1 MERSYRPARGQCPS
15 RAHLS
20 GGSRNGG
27 SRCRHVGAVVC
38 FGRCSTKSQPNDAGG
53 NWLRRRGVIPFEPG
67 VGKLSPMTWPWLVG
81 TPVVLFV
88 FIAAVMG
95 FLPSVDANVQLVRR
109 LMSRRAKKPAA
120 LPAPTVVMGA
130 SPSTGGPSPAIA
142 PCRSVASYMAAS
154 SPRATSPGS
163 PRPTGTRP
171 T

>member
-1 MERSYRPARGQCPS
+1 M
-15 RAHLS
+15 
-20 GGSRNGG
+20 
-27 SRCRHVGAVVC
+27 
-38 FGRCSTKSQPNDAGG
+38 
-53 NWLRRRGVIPFEPG
+53 IPFEPG

-154 SPRATSPGS
+154 SPTRNITWKSAPDWYETDVSLPTPWDGRTKGGVVVYPG
-163 PRPTGTRP
+163 GL
-171 T
+171 